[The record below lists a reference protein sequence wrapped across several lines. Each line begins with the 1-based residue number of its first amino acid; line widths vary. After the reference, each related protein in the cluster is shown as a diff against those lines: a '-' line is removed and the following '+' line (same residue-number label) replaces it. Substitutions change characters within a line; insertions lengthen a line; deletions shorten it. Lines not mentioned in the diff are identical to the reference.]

1 MIFQLTYTAYAT
13 EIRSSLCNNVT
24 FLLFTYAKLERYH
37 LLYLQFILIVIVIY
51 NNINWLQPKNN
62 MSPAPTTVGQLMTE
76 KLETINPSDTA
87 QEAAKKMRDK
97 KVSSLVITDREDRPI
112 GIVTERDLVR
122 QVCTRDVNSNAV
134 IVHQIM
140 SSPLVTIDANSSAE
154 VAADIMIQNKVRHLL
169 VMDENKVLGIIT
181 PSDFTGY
188 LKEKLN
194 LDDVNARILQSLK
207 EEEEKE
213 K

>member
-1 MIFQLTYTAYAT
+1 MPSA
-13 EIRSSLCNNVT
+13 
-24 FLLFTYAKLERYH
+24 
-37 LLYLQFILIVIVIY
+37 
-51 NNINWLQPKNN
+51 
-62 MSPAPTTVGQLMTE
+62 MTTVGQLMTE
-76 KLETINPSDTA
+76 RLETISPSDTA

-97 KVSSLVITDREDRPI
+97 KVSSLVVSDVEDKPI

-122 QVCTRDVNSNAV
+122 QVCTKVINSNAV
-134 IVHQIM
+134 IVHHIM
-140 SSPLVTIDANSSAE
+140 SSPLATIDANSSVE

-169 VMDENKVLGIIT
+169 VVDENKVLGIIT

-207 EEEEKE
+207 EDKEEKE
-213 K
+213 NEK

>member
-1 MIFQLTYTAYAT
+1 MPSAT
-13 EIRSSLCNNVT
+13 
-24 FLLFTYAKLERYH
+24 
-37 LLYLQFILIVIVIY
+37 
-51 NNINWLQPKNN
+51 
-62 MSPAPTTVGQLMTE
+62 TTVGQIMTE
-76 KLETINPSDTA
+76 RLETISPSSTT

-97 KVSSLVITDREDRPI
+97 KVSSLVVVDMEDKPI

-122 QVCTRDVNSNAV
+122 QVCTKAISSDTVM
-134 IVHQIM
+134 VHHIM
-140 SSPLVTIDANSSAE
+140 SSPLATIDANSSIE

-169 VMDENKVLGIIT
+169 VMDENKTLGIIT

-207 EEEEKE
+207 EEEEK
-213 K
+213 

>member
-1 MIFQLTYTAYAT
+1 MPSTT
-13 EIRSSLCNNVT
+13 
-24 FLLFTYAKLERYH
+24 
-37 LLYLQFILIVIVIY
+37 
-51 NNINWLQPKNN
+51 
-62 MSPAPTTVGQLMTE
+62 TTVGQLMTE
-76 KLETINPSDTA
+76 RLETISPSDTA

-97 KVSSLVITDREDRPI
+97 KVSSLVVTDVEDKPI

-122 QVCTRDVNSNAV
+122 QVCTKVVNSNDV
-134 IVHQIM
+134 IVHHIM
-140 SSPLVTIDANSSAE
+140 SSPLATIDANSSVE

-169 VMDENKVLGIIT
+169 VVDENKVLGIIT

-207 EEEEKE
+207 EDEEEESKS
-213 K
+213 KTQLP

>member
-1 MIFQLTYTAYAT
+1 M
-13 EIRSSLCNNVT
+13 SS
-24 FLLFTYAKLERYH
+24 
-37 LLYLQFILIVIVIY
+37 
-51 NNINWLQPKNN
+51 P
-62 MSPAPTTVGQLMTE
+62 PTTVGQLMTE
-76 KLETINPSDTA
+76 RLETISPSDTA

-97 KVSSLVITDREDRPI
+97 KVSSLVVTDLEDKPI

-122 QVCTRDVNSNAV
+122 QVCTKVINSNDV
-134 IVHQIM
+134 IVHHIM
-140 SSPLVTIDANSSAE
+140 SSPLATIDANSSVE

-169 VMDENKVLGIIT
+169 VVDENKVLGIIT

-207 EEEEKE
+207 EDEEEKE
-213 K
+213 NEK

>member
-1 MIFQLTYTAYAT
+1 MPSAT
-13 EIRSSLCNNVT
+13 
-24 FLLFTYAKLERYH
+24 
-37 LLYLQFILIVIVIY
+37 
-51 NNINWLQPKNN
+51 
-62 MSPAPTTVGQLMTE
+62 TTVGQLMTE
-76 KLETINPSDTA
+76 RLETISPSDTA

-97 KVSSLVITDREDRPI
+97 KVSSLVVTDVEDKPI

-122 QVCTRDVNSNAV
+122 QVCTKVINSNDV
-134 IVHQIM
+134 IVHHIM
-140 SSPLVTIDANSSAE
+140 SSPLATIDANSSVE

-169 VMDENKVLGIIT
+169 VVDENKVLGIIT

-207 EEEEKE
+207 EDEEEENSSTTINKSTA
-213 K
+213 

>member
-1 MIFQLTYTAYAT
+1 MSSSAAT
-13 EIRSSLCNNVT
+13 
-24 FLLFTYAKLERYH
+24 
-37 LLYLQFILIVIVIY
+37 
-51 NNINWLQPKNN
+51 
-62 MSPAPTTVGQLMTE
+62 TTVGQLMTK
-76 KLETINPSDTA
+76 KLETINPSNTA

-97 KVSSLVITDREDRPI
+97 KVSSLVVTIPLEDKPI

-122 QVCTRDVNSNAV
+122 QVCTKDVSSNSI
-134 IVHQIM
+134 IVHHIM
-140 SSPLVTIDANSSAE
+140 SSPIATIDANSSVE

-169 VMDENKVLGIIT
+169 VRNENKVLGIIT
-181 PSDFTGY
+181 PSNFTGY

-207 EEEEKE
+207 EEEKE

>member
-1 MIFQLTYTAYAT
+1 MPSAT
-13 EIRSSLCNNVT
+13 
-24 FLLFTYAKLERYH
+24 
-37 LLYLQFILIVIVIY
+37 
-51 NNINWLQPKNN
+51 
-62 MSPAPTTVGQLMTE
+62 TTVGQLMTE
-76 KLETINPSDTA
+76 RLETISPSDTA

-97 KVSSLVITDREDRPI
+97 KVSSLVVTDVEDKPI

-122 QVCTRDVNSNAV
+122 QVCTKVVNSNDV
-134 IVHQIM
+134 IVHHIM
-140 SSPLVTIDANSSAE
+140 SSPLATIDANSSVE

-169 VMDENKVLGIIT
+169 VVDENKVLGIIT

-207 EEEEKE
+207 EDEEESKS
-213 K
+213 KTQLP

>member
-1 MIFQLTYTAYAT
+1 M
-13 EIRSSLCNNVT
+13 
-24 FLLFTYAKLERYH
+24 
-37 LLYLQFILIVIVIY
+37 
-51 NNINWLQPKNN
+51 P
-62 MSPAPTTVGQLMTE
+62 SPPTTVGQLMTE
-76 KLETINPSDTA
+76 RLETISPSDTA

-97 KVSSLVITDREDRPI
+97 KVSSLVVTDVEDKPI

-122 QVCTRDVNSNAV
+122 QVCTKVINSNDV
-134 IVHQIM
+134 IVHHIM
-140 SSPLVTIDANSSAE
+140 SAPLATIDANSSVE

-169 VMDENKVLGIIT
+169 VVNENKVLGIIT

-207 EEEEKE
+207 EDEEEKE
-213 K
+213 NEK

>member
-1 MIFQLTYTAYAT
+1 M
-13 EIRSSLCNNVT
+13 
-24 FLLFTYAKLERYH
+24 
-37 LLYLQFILIVIVIY
+37 
-51 NNINWLQPKNN
+51 P
-62 MSPAPTTVGQLMTE
+62 SPPTTVGQLMTE
-76 KLETINPSDTA
+76 RLETISPSDTA

-97 KVSSLVITDREDRPI
+97 KVSSLVVTDLEDKPI

-122 QVCTRDVNSNAV
+122 QVCTKVINSNDV
-134 IVHQIM
+134 IVHRIM
-140 SSPLVTIDANSSAE
+140 SSPLATIDANSSVE

-169 VMDENKVLGIIT
+169 VVDENKVLGIIT

-207 EEEEKE
+207 EDEEEKE
-213 K
+213 NEK

>member
-1 MIFQLTYTAYAT
+1 MPSAT
-13 EIRSSLCNNVT
+13 
-24 FLLFTYAKLERYH
+24 
-37 LLYLQFILIVIVIY
+37 
-51 NNINWLQPKNN
+51 
-62 MSPAPTTVGQLMTE
+62 TTVGQLMTE
-76 KLETINPSDTA
+76 RLETISPSDTA

-97 KVSSLVITDREDRPI
+97 KVSSLVVTDLEDKPI

-122 QVCTRDVNSNAV
+122 QVCTKVINSNDV
-134 IVHQIM
+134 IVHHIM
-140 SSPLVTIDANSSAE
+140 SSPLATIDANSSVE

-169 VMDENKVLGIIT
+169 VVDENKVLGIIT

-207 EEEEKE
+207 EDEEEKE
-213 K
+213 NEK